1 MSYENMYNY
10 DLSQVCHQKNKTN
23 KKQNNNNL
31 FMICQIHATETGMQA
46 DWIKIV

>member
-10 DLSQVCHQKNKTN
+10 DLSQVCHQKTTT

-31 FMICQIHATETGMQA
+31 FMICQIRAIQTGMQA
-46 DWIKIV
+46 DWIKTF